1 MQVRF
6 WGTRGSIAKPGPST
20 LRYGGNTSCV
30 EVRSDDGTRVVIDC
44 GTGAH
49 ELAQALM
56 ADSDSA
62 QGYLLVSHTHWDH
75 IQGFPLFQ
83 PLFVSGQ
90 QWEIYAP
97 GGRAQ
102 HLEASLAGQMSYDY
116 HPVGLDELEATYRFH
131 DLTEGQFDVGGIR
144 VTARYLNHPAL
155 TLGYR
160 LEADGAALVYASD
173 HEPHAIHPD
182 KERPGLLPVHREDQ
196 RHVQFL
202 NSADLVI
209 HDAQYTL
216 GEYRERMGWGHT
228 PFECAVDYAIAGRVK
243 RLALYHHDPLRSDP
257 EIDELL
263 RRARKLADRGH
274 HVPQVCAA
282 AEGETIEL
290 PRRTPMPRPVIAAR
304 ASALISAHPERAP
317 SVLIVE
323 GDAAAARTLRETLE
337 PEQIQLLG
345 AADEREALAL
355 ARDLRPSLI
364 FLRLGRAGRSGVE
377 FCRRLRRDPD
387 PQVADIPLVVLTDLG
402 PGTKH
407 IAEAF
412 QAGATDYLSEPIKPT
427 LIRSRVRSWLLRT
440 RTS

>member
-30 EVRSDDGTRVVIDC
+30 EVCSDDGTRLVIDC

-56 ADSDSA
+56 ADPTSA
-62 QGYLLVSHTHWDH
+62 RGHLLVSHTHWDH
-75 IQGFPLFQ
+75 IQGFPLFE

-116 HPVGLDELEATYRFH
+116 HPVGLDELEASYRFH

-160 LEADGAALVYASD
+160 LEADGAVVVYASD
-173 HEPHAIHPD
+173 HEPHAIRTRD
-182 KERPGLLPVHREDQ
+182 ERPGLLPVHREDQ
-196 RHVQFL
+196 RHVRFL
-202 NSADLVI
+202 SGADLVI

-216 GEYRERMGWGHT
+216 SEYRERGGWGHT
-228 PFECAVDYAIAGRVK
+228 PFECAVDYSIAARVR
-243 RLALYHHDPLRSDP
+243 RLALYHHDPLRGDSELD
-257 EIDELL
+257 EIVHE
-263 RRARKLADRGH
+263 AQKLADMGH
-274 HVPQVCAA
+274 HAPRVCAA

-290 PRRTPMPRPVIAAR
+290 PRRAPAARPVITAR
-304 ASALISAHPERAP
+304 ASALISALPEPAP

-323 GDAAAARTLRETLE
+323 GDAAAARTLRRALE
-337 PEQIQLLG
+337 PEQVRLLG
-345 AADEREALAL
+345 ATDEGEALAM
-355 ARDLRPSLI
+355 ARELRPSLI
-364 FLRLGRAGRSGVE
+364 FLRLGHTAKSGVE

-387 PQVADIPLVVLTDLG
+387 PQVANIPLVVLTDLRL
-402 PGTKH
+402 GTKH
-407 IAEAF
+407 ITDAF
-412 QAGATDYLSEPIKPT
+412 QAGATDYLSEPIKAT

-440 RTS
+440 RSS